1 MPPEIIPYCA
11 RLNVLAPRI
20 EDFVGTRNIK
30 LFDLL
35 VVALLER
42 GEPTAIEA
50 LADRL
55 VAAGAEA
62 ATGDMVYSLK
72 KAWHGMQPVFR
83 EPDGRLSLNLP
94 SPELERLLFRLG
106 LRTSRIKPTPLPPEP
121 EPVSD
126 DVPLT
131 KAEVRW
137 AFGQRSLY
145 NLSAIRQAAAV
156 LDACAQPM
164 SIENVES
171 YLSDLT
177 PHRPRLSAA
186 DTHYWEKSC
195 LHVDA
200 EGRLWLNRTAPEV
213 RAMRRAI
220 RKLARPSLM
229 REAREQHWQRVSQER
244 KDKLSAERERQQ
256 RDAVQ
261 LRRAVL
267 RVVPEHG
274 LPVAV
279 ALLDVGAHA
288 VETFVGDEL
297 ARLPAAVKEFDL
309 VAALWVREALHALGT
324 SDQDRFRLVDL
335 QPPRKTR
342 RLNREGR
349 SLTITPQ
356 LLITSTTGISR
367 PLGDFAKLATYLAT
381 GQIGKL
387 RRRIESDVKALFSFY
402 HYGVLQGCV
411 RLRWGFLNEV
421 LPVDWAVPGDV
432 HLYEMLKE
440 CHARGTRVDL
450 VWGSA
455 PGWNDPWSRARS
467 VKVVLLEAYYAVIEG
482 DGQQWSLPRSE
493 IQAIRPTAE
502 APEGA

>member
-1 MPPEIIPYCA
+1 
-11 RLNVLAPRI
+11 
-20 EDFVGTRNIK
+20 
-30 LFDLL
+30 
-35 VVALLER
+35 
-42 GEPTAIEA
+42 
-50 LADRL
+50 
-55 VAAGAEA
+55 
-62 ATGDMVYSLK
+62 
-72 KAWHGMQPVFR
+72 
-83 EPDGRLSLNLP
+83 
-94 SPELERLLFRLG
+94 
-106 LRTSRIKPTPLPPEP
+106 
-121 EPVSD
+121 
-126 DVPLT
+126 
-131 KAEVRW
+131 
-137 AFGQRSLY
+137 
-145 NLSAIRQAAAV
+145 
-156 LDACAQPM
+156 M

-177 PHRPRLSAA
+177 PYRSPLSAA
-186 DTHYWEKSC
+186 DTHYWEKSY

-220 RKLARPSLM
+220 RKLARPSQVW
-229 REAREQHWQRVSQER
+229 EAREQHWQRVSEER
-244 KDKLSAERERQQ
+244 KANLSAERERQQ

-267 RVVPEHG
+267 RLVPEHG
-274 LPVAV
+274 LPTAA

-297 ARLPAAVKEFDL
+297 VRLPAVVKKFDL
-309 VAALWVREALHALGT
+309 VAALWVREALHALGI

-349 SLTITPQ
+349 LLAITPQ
-356 LLITSTTGISR
+356 LLISSTTGINR
-367 PLGDFAKLATYLAT
+367 PLGDSAKVATYLAT

-402 HYGVLQGCV
+402 HYGMLQGCV
-411 RLRWGFLNEV
+411 RLRWGFLDEV

-432 HLYEMLKE
+432 HLYEMLDE

-467 VKVVLLEAYYAVIEG
+467 VKVVSLEAYYVVIEG

-502 APEGA
+502 APKGA